1 MPSPRQGI
9 GRFTRSTSS
18 KRGFSQSAGGRDYY
32 GFSVNALS
40 CADPATS
47 APGLASALTA
57 GAAAQYTDGDYRDAP
72 TGLQLVL
79 RQHQHGLEL
88 RDPLLQLVR
97 PVRVGVAVPVI
108 LQCHGTSATHGA
120 HRPQEE
126 HTARGMRGQG
136 RSAAP
141 TEQRTT
147 HDSSVD
153 GGEPIVEVVCNRMEL
168 LKRRI
173 PLQVGPDVH
182 LHEAGRTERH
192 PLTCTRPAVLRG
204 TH

>member
-1 MPSPRQGI
+1 MD
-9 GRFTRSTSS
+9 F
-18 KRGFSQSAGGRDYY
+18 D

-40 CADPATS
+40 CADLATS

-57 GAAAQYTDGDYRDAP
+57 GVAAQYTDGDYRDAP

-141 TEQRTT
+141 TEHARRTILRLT
-147 HDSSVD
+147 AVSRSLKSFATVWSCSSVAYRCRSD
-153 GGEPIVEVVCNRMEL
+153 
-168 LKRRI
+168 
-173 PLQVGPDVH
+173 
-182 LHEAGRTERH
+182 RTF
-192 PLTCTRPAVLRG
+192 TCTRPAVLRG